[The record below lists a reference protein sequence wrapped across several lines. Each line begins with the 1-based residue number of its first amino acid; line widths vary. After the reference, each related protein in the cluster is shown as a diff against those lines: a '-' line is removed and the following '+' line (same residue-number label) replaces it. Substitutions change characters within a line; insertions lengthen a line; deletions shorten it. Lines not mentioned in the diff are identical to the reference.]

1 MVKAVAVVP
10 AAGYGS
16 RMKTEIKKQYLSLDG
31 VPVLGHVLKVMDA
44 APVIQSIVI
53 ITGPGEEEYC
63 RLAIVDKLGINKVT
77 AIVPGGKE
85 RQDSVYNGL
94 LALSPDTGIVLVHDG
109 ARPLLRPEGLEE
121 VVTAAVKYGAATLAV
136 PVKDT
141 VKLAGEDGFV
151 SRTLPRE
158 RLWLTQ
164 TPQAFRY
171 DIILSAHH
179 KAREGGFTG
188 TDDAGLVEHLGL
200 PVKIVPGAYENIK
213 ITTPE
218 DLIVASALIKADKE
232 MAGESVSP

>member
-1 MVKAVAVVP
+1 MVKVVAVVP
-10 AAGYGS
+10 AAGCGS
-16 RMKTEIKKQYLSLDG
+16 RMNTEIKKQYLSLDG
-31 VPVLGHVLKVMDA
+31 VPVLGHVLKAIDA
-44 APVIQSIVI
+44 APIIQGIVI
-53 ITGPGEEEYC
+53 VAGPGEENYC
-63 RLAIVDKLGINKVT
+63 RSAIVDKLGISKVT

-94 LALSPDTGIVLVHDG
+94 LALSSDTGIVLIHDG
-109 ARPLLRPEGLEE
+109 ARPLLPPEGLEE
-121 VVTAAVKYGAATLAV
+121 VVAAAVKYGAATQAV

-141 VKLAGEDGFV
+141 VKLVGEDGFV

-171 DIILSAHH
+171 GIILSAHH
-179 KAREGGFTG
+179 KAREEGFVG

-218 DLIVASALIKADKE
+218 DLIVASALIKTD
-232 MAGESVSP
+232 